1 MIAFLFWFF
10 SLSIIYTYAGYPL
23 LLGLFARLK
32 PPKATYPPYEPFI
45 TLLIAAY
52 NEESIIALK
61 LENSLLLNY
70 PREKLQI
77 IVAADGSNDK
87 TVDLVK
93 QFADRGVEL
102 SYSPE
107 RRGKMVAINRAMELA
122 RGEVVV
128 FSDAN
133 NMYEPETLKLLSA
146 PFVDKEVGAVSGA
159 KSILKGDGALGD
171 SEGAYWKYESW
182 IKKQETRLGCTTGVS
197 GEVWAIRRALFER
210 PPSVIINDD
219 FYMAMRIVKKG
230 YRMVYV
236 PEARS
241 IERVSLTAQD
251 EVTRRTRIV
260 AGRYQAI
267 SLASEL
273 VPFNWPLVTWQVI
286 SHKFMRPLVP
296 LGMIGAFVCN
306 VILIIWEPL
315 AGNLAFLRLASPWN
329 LIFMGLQIAF
339 YVLAGI
345 GSMLPSKHK
354 LARLFYLPTFLV
366 NSNLAAL
373 YGLLRYM
380 RGGQSTLWTKV
391 RRSE

>member
-1 MIAFLFWFF
+1 MIALLFWLF
-10 SLSIIYTYAGYPL
+10 SLSIIYTYIGYPF
-23 LLGLFARLK
+23 LLGLFARLR
-32 PPKATYPPYEPFI
+32 PPKTAYPPYEPFI

-52 NEESIIALK
+52 NEESIITQK
-61 LENSLLLNY
+61 LENSLLLDY

-93 QFADRGVEL
+93 QFVDRGVEL

-107 RRGKMVAINRAMELA
+107 RRGKMVAINRAMEFA
-122 RGEVVV
+122 RGDVVV

-133 NMYEPETLKLLSA
+133 NMYESETLKLLSA

-210 PPSVIINDD
+210 PPAAIINDD
-219 FYMAMRIVKKG
+219 FYMAMRIIKKG

-241 IERVSLTAQD
+241 IERISLTAQD

-267 SLASEL
+267 SLAGEL
-273 VPFNWPLVTWQVI
+273 VPFNWPLVAWQVI

-296 LGMIGAFVCN
+296 LGMIGVFVCN
-306 VILIIWEPL
+306 ALLIIWEPF
-315 AGNLAFLRLASPWN
+315 AGNFAFLRLASPWN
-329 LIFMGLQIAF
+329 LIFMGLQLAF
-339 YVLAGI
+339 YLLAGI
-345 GSMLPSKHK
+345 GSMLPSRHK
-354 LARLFYLPTFLV
+354 LSRLFYLPTFLV